1 MNEEELNKLRTRL
14 QLAEDS
20 NKILVQKLKDKDKD
34 KDKDIKLLNSLY
46 LKEKKKINTIYSAIT
61 TRTIDDTNYQKAV
74 DWIIRTIKE
83 EA

>member
-1 MNEEELNKLRTRL
+1 MNEEELNRLRTRL

-34 KDKDIKLLNSLY
+34 IKLLNNLY

>member
-1 MNEEELNKLRTRL
+1 MNEEEINKLRTRL

-34 KDKDIKLLNSLY
+34 IKLLNNLY

-61 TRTIDDTNYQKAV
+61 IRTIDDTNYQKAV

>member
-1 MNEEELNKLRTRL
+1 MNEEEISKLRTRL

-34 KDKDIKLLNSLY
+34 IKLLNNLY

>member
-34 KDKDIKLLNSLY
+34 IKLLNNLY

>member
-1 MNEEELNKLRTRL
+1 MNEEEINKLRTRL

-34 KDKDIKLLNSLY
+34 IKLLNNLY

>member
-20 NKILVQKLKDKDKD
+20 NKILVQKLKD